1 MNWFSVQA
9 NAAIIAGV
17 VSLSITLIMV
27 SVAIILTNKK
37 VHHNFNLEFA
47 AEGVARRDPHGP
59 QMAILLISCLKV
71 SP

>member
-47 AEGVARRDPHGP
+47 AEGVARDTSWTANGHI
-59 QMAILLISCLKV
+59 AHFV
-71 SP
+71 S